1 MKHLFENGVTTTEI
15 SFNDAS
21 FGNIDI
27 SGIINLNPI
36 NTLNSSTIKLLENL
50 DATFHNVNISGDLNV
65 LGENTIIDSSN
76 IEIKN
81 NRILFNTKNT
91 LQDVGI
97 DISYSDTSAHFLH
110 IYESN
115 YWTTGDSSLKTNN
128 IDLSGIINLYP
139 QNSVN
144 IGTINSLQNLDVS
157 FNNVD
162 ISGIFKLNG
171 IDISNRLNN
180 LDTSFASLLQN
191 SNTSDDV
198 SFNNVDISGIF
209 KLNGIDISNRLNNLD
224 TSFASLLQNSNTSD
238 DVSFNNVD
246 ISGILKGNIS
256 NNNKLLLDSH
266 IIPTENAQYDL
277 GSAEKKIRH
286 LFLSD
291 NSLWIGDNNKIDISN
306 GEIQL
311 KKRNIGK
318 IPKIITDLS
327 SELLNNDIVK
337 LKEKFPGIIFVDD
350 ISSIPIDKWLLIAK
364 ELNPD
369 SNIEIDELFDTDPDK
384 NIDLFAKIKNLE
396 QKIFLLEN
404 PPTSSIYTE
413 DTTNPDPNP
422 GILTQV

>member
-1 MKHLFENGVTTTEI
+1 MKHLFENGITNTEI

-36 NTLNSSTIKLLENL
+36 NTLNSSTIKLLQNL
-50 DATFHNVNISGDLNV
+50 DASFNSVNISGDLNV

-81 NRILFNTKNT
+81 NRILFNPKNT
-91 LQDVGI
+91 SQNVGI
-97 DISYSDTSAHFLH
+97 DISYLDTSAHFLYNKNTNTWSTEH
-110 IYESN
+110 
-115 YWTTGDSSLKTNN
+115 SSLKTNN

-144 IGTINSLQNLDVS
+144 IGTINSLQNL
-157 FNNVD
+157 
-162 ISGIFKLNG
+162 
-171 IDISNRLNN
+171 
-180 LDTSFASLLQN
+180 
-191 SNTSDDV
+191 
-198 SFNNVDISGIF
+198 
-209 KLNGIDISNRLNNLD
+209 
-224 TSFASLLQNSNTSD
+224 

-286 LFLSD
+286 LFLSE

-327 SELLNNDIVK
+327 SDLSNITFDN
-337 LKEKFPGIIFVDD
+337 LKSNFSNIIPCNVSD

-364 ELNPD
+364 D
-369 SNIEIDELFDTDPDK
+369 ISSTSNITIDDVFDTDPNK
-384 NIDLFAKIKNLE
+384 NIDLFAKIKDLE
-396 QKIFLLEN
+396 DKIYLLESL
-404 PPTSSIYTE
+404 PILTTE
-413 DTTNPDPNP
+413 SGDATNPAPTLGD
-422 GILTQV
+422 LTLA